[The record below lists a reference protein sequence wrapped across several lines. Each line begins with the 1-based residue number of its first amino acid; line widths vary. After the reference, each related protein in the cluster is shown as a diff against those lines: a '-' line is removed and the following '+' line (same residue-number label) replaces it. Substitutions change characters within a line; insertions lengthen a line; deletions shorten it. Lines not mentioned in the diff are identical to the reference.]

1 MANPQSRNEA
11 ILQSIVDETTYTE
24 IPKSREEKLLL
35 EIKDLIEQGGGG
47 TSDVQGLILTMNTT
61 TYVITAYLIDGE
73 GHQVGESQS
82 IDIPLEATI
91 VDASYNNTTKII
103 TFTLTSGAYLQVPIG
118 DIVYGLQPLID
129 AQHKLPANL
138 VDDTQGRFKFLWVG
152 TAAQWEI
159 DGPNCPVGTPRLI
172 TDDVDIDL
180 VPTQGSNNPVTS
192 DGVYNALARLDT
204 TTGDIY
210 FGQTRVGRKMSQADY
225 DALAT
230 KDSIYYFT
238 YQASQ
243 NSGRSLETPPA
254 TKNEISDGEDIRI
267 EPLEEKE
274 LKKGGE
280 D

>member
-73 GHQVGESQS
+73 GHQVGDSQT
-82 IDIPLEATI
+82 IDLPLEATI
-91 VDASYNNTTKII
+91 IDASYNNNTKII

-172 TDDVDIDL
+172 TDDTDIDTT
-180 VPTQGSNNPVTS
+180 PTQGSDNPVTS
-192 DGVYNALARLDT
+192 NGVYNALARLDT

-210 FGQTRVGRKMSQADY
+210 FGQTRVARLMDY
-225 DALAT
+225 DSYAALAT
-230 KDSIYYFT
+230 KENIYYLT
-238 YQASQ
+238 YPTPSQ
-243 NSGRSLETPPA
+243 NSGRSLQASPLAE
-254 TKNEISDGEDIRI
+254 NENSDMEDIRT
-267 EPLEEKE
+267 EPDESEMR
-274 LKKGGE
+274 
-280 D
+280 